1 MRTIFT
7 VIILSLLLVVSCS
20 NSNNKKKSN
29 NIQANIDIPLTK
41 NEKLYNYEVLYLRS
55 DNGEYVSSALT
66 YNTNNLGTIVYTDS
80 NQNSV
85 TFNVERIGELDE
97 VSISAVSYDNNTLEG
112 NLPSIKYPFNAK
124 IDGKEI
130 IFKSVNSPVTGARI
144 IEYSYTNISPNSDN
158 IFEYKNS
165 IFVLNNENNSETI
178 NKINMDIN
186 KEFAVTDAAS
196 FNDLESLLKKENIIS
211 NKMNAY
217 YDEWVNSDYIVNTSE
232 DLSQYGIN
240 YLSEKFISINRFIY
254 EYTGGAHGTYA
265 TAYSVYSLENGNKL
279 KIEDLITDLKNT
291 DLLNLIKNK
300 LLKIEGRD
308 ERSYFDLNELSLEN
322 NNFYITSSGLVFTWG
337 IYEIGPYAIG
347 ETRVLIP
354 TEEIKP
360 YLKDEYKTIFE

>member
-1 MRTIFT
+1 MKTIFI
-7 VIILSLLLVVSCS
+7 VITFSLLLVVSCS
-20 NSNNKKKSN
+20 NSNNKN
-29 NIQANIDIPLTK
+29 NMQANIDIPLTE
-41 NEKLYNYEVLYLRS
+41 NEKLYNYEVVYLMS
-55 DNGEYVSSALT
+55 DSGEYVSSALT

-80 NQNSV
+80 NQNSI

-97 VSISAVSYDNNTLEG
+97 GSISAISYDDKTLDG
-112 NLPSIKYPFNAK
+112 NLPNILYPFDAK

-130 IFKSVNSPVTGARI
+130 IFNSVKSSVTGAKI
-144 IEYSYTNISPNSDN
+144 IEYTYTNISPNRNN

-186 KEFAVTDAAS
+186 KEFSITDAAS
-196 FNDLESLLKKENIIS
+196 FNDLESLLKKENVIS
-211 NKMNAY
+211 NKMNTY
-217 YDEWVNSDYIVNTSE
+217 YDEWINSDYIANTSE
-232 DLSQYGIN
+232 DLSQYCIN

-265 TAYSVYSLENGNKL
+265 TVYSVYSLENGNKL
-279 KIEDLITDLKNT
+279 KIEDFITDLSNPN
-291 DLLNLIKNK
+291 LINLIKDK

-322 NNFYITSSGLVFTWG
+322 NNFYITSNGLVLNWG
-337 IYEIGPYAIG
+337 LYEIGPYAIG
-347 ETRVLIP
+347 ETKVFISA
-354 TEEIKP
+354 EEIKP

>member
-1 MRTIFT
+1 MKTSLK
-7 VIILSLLLVVSCS
+7 IIICSLLVLASCS
-20 NSNNKKKSN
+20 NSNNNQNSN
-29 NIQANIDIPLTK
+29 NIQANIDIPLTE
-41 NEKLYNYEVLYLRS
+41 NEKLYNYEAVYLMS

-66 YNTNNLGTIVYTDS
+66 YNTNNLGTILYTDS
-80 NQNSV
+80 NQNSI

-97 VSISAVSYDNNTLEG
+97 GSISAVSYDNNTLEG
-112 NLPSIKYPFNAK
+112 NLPSVSYPFNAK

-130 IFKSVNSPVTGARI
+130 IFKSVKSPITGARI
-144 IEYSYTNISPNSDN
+144 IEYSYTNVSANNNN

-165 IFVLNNENNSETI
+165 IFVLNNENNSEVI
-178 NKINMDIN
+178 DKINLDIN
-186 KEFAVTDAAS
+186 KEFYITDAAS
-196 FNDLESLLKKENIIS
+196 FNDLGSLLKKENVIS
-211 NKMNAY
+211 NKMNAS
-217 YDEWVNSDYIVNTSE
+217 YDEWVNSDYIANTSE

-265 TAYSVYSLENGNKL
+265 TVYSVYSLENGNKL
-279 KIEDLITDLKNT
+279 KIEDLITDLKNQ
-291 DLLNLIKNK
+291 DLLNLIKDK

-322 NNFYITSSGLVFTWG
+322 NNFYITSNGLVFTWG

-347 ETRVLIP
+347 ETKVLMSA
-354 TEEIKP
+354 EEIKP